1 MSIPIVPAVIP
12 DSLAAAIE
20 ATKLFRFSHEIHVD
34 VIDGKFVPNV
44 SWPYDPEGEVIAL
57 KPHTDTYTLEV
68 DLMVENPFKAA
79 SAWEAAGADMLV
91 FHVETIDLASF
102 EDFIEHTGI
111 TVGISFHG
119 DTNIESVLPYIEV
132 ADYVQVMGIHTIGAQ
147 GQPFSEE
154 TFSKIER
161 IKSEFPGKMIS
172 VDGSVNPNTIKRLA
186 KAGADRLIVGSAII
200 GADDPH
206 AAYSELCALVNER

>member
-1 MSIPIVPAVIP
+1 MSIPVVPAVIP
-12 DSLAAAIE
+12 DSLATAID

-34 VIDGKFVPNV
+34 VVDGKFVETI
-44 SWPYDPEGEVIAL
+44 SWPYDPSGEVIAL
-57 KPHTDTYTLEV
+57 KSHTDAYTLEV

-79 SAWEAAGADMLV
+79 RAWEEAGADMLV

-102 EDFIEHTGI
+102 EDFVAHTGI

-119 DTNIESVLPYIEV
+119 DTDIETVLPYISI

-147 GQPFSEE
+147 GQPFSNE

-161 IKSEFPGKMIS
+161 IKREFPDKMIS
-172 VDGSVNPNTIKRLA
+172 VDGSVNAHTIKKLA
-186 KAGADRLIVGSAII
+186 AAGVDRLIVGSAII
-200 GADDPH
+200 GQPDPH
-206 AAYSELCALVNER
+206 EAYRTLCALVNER

>member
-12 DSLAAAIE
+12 SSLAAVIE

-34 VIDGKFVPNV
+34 VVDGKFVPTV

-57 KPHTDTYTLEV
+57 KSHTDAYTLEV
-68 DLMVENPFKAA
+68 DLMVEQPFTAA
-79 SAWEAAGADMLV
+79 GAWEAAGADMLV
-91 FHVETIDLASF
+91 FHVESIDFASF
-102 EDFIEHTGI
+102 KDFIEHTGI

-119 DTNIESVLPYIEV
+119 DTDIASVLPFIEI

-154 TFSKIER
+154 TISKIER
-161 IKSEFPGKMIS
+161 IKHEFPGKMIS
-172 VDGSVNPNTIKRLA
+172 VDGSVNETTIKRLA

-200 GADDPH
+200 GADDP
-206 AAYSELCALVNER
+206 AAAFHHLKTLVNPQ

>member
-12 DSLAAAIE
+12 SSLHAAIQ
-20 ATKLFRFSHEIHVD
+20 ATKLFQFSHEIHVD

-44 SWPYDPEGEVIAL
+44 SWPYDPVGEVIAL
-57 KPHTDTYTLEV
+57 KSHTDAYTLEV

-79 SAWEAAGADMLV
+79 RAWEEAGADMLV

-102 EDFIEHTGI
+102 KDFIEHTGI
-111 TVGISFHG
+111 TIGISFHG
-119 DTNIESVLPYIEV
+119 DTSIESVFPYIEV

-154 TFSKIER
+154 TISKIER
-161 IKSEFPGKMIS
+161 IKREFPGKMIS
-172 VDGSVNPNTIKRLA
+172 VDGSVNQHTIKKLA
-186 KAGADRLIVGSAII
+186 AASVDRLIVGSAII
-200 GADDPH
+200 GQPDPH
-206 AAYSELCALVNER
+206 EAYRALCTLVNER